1 MIKILGYME
10 ITNLDH
16 TGSLLGKQKHF
27 SSVANLVDMQGW
39 RSSATISA
47 AEIVEVTLLQELG

>member
-1 MIKILGYME
+1 ME